1 MVQGIRVCIS
11 AETDTHS
18 TFRVTGGWLIT
29 NYGHHIY
36 LLTLLFILII
46 GWTSNPAHG
55 TSSKLG
61 LADLLYMLAH
71 VYSLI

>member
-11 AETDTHS
+11 EETDAHG

-36 LLTLLFILII
+36 LLTLLFIFII
-46 GWTSNPAHG
+46 RRASNPAHG

-61 LADLLYMLAH
+61 LADLFHMLAH
-71 VYSLI
+71 AYSLI